1 MSDVNLQLQRL
12 IQRLQQQLQGNER
25 EQGLD
30 ELTEQIRQ
38 SGQLAYPQPGTLA
51 PNLYQDFCQQ
61 ALQATLTEI
70 RQKIESRHAHDSVMS
85 WVNRILERKFKEI
98 VSAHQIDLQLQQFA
112 QNAQQHP
119 PKTLERQRV
128 LNELVN
134 LIRQSKRIGH
144 PQRSLW
150 ASGVYEDL
158 HSEAFQETLIVV
170 CQRIDTYNSDYP
182 VMEWVNIILKRQF
195 SDVVKKYRR
204 AGRTNLSREEEII
217 PIYSL
222 DNFIHSLEDLET
234 LPLDKIQAKAPL
246 TLDNMGAKDPSAEAC
261 SDGQLVRDFLRT
273 DPENMLR
280 TSHVTGRPDITFQ
293 KIVWAKFVD
302 DKIWDDMAQE
312 WDISISTLSSFYKR
326 TLHKLKPYFQK
337 YLGS

>member
-12 IQRLQQQLQGNER
+12 VQRLQQQLQGNER

-38 SGQLAYPQPGTLA
+38 SGQLAYPQKGKLA
-51 PNLYQDFCQQ
+51 SSLYQDFCQQ

-70 RQKIESRHAHDSVMS
+70 RQKIESRHANDSVMT
-85 WVNRILERKFKEI
+85 WVNRILERRFNEI
-98 VSAHQIDLQLQQFA
+98 VKAHQIDGQLQQFA

-119 PKTLERQRV
+119 PKSLERQRA

-170 CQRIDTYNSDYP
+170 CQKIDTYNSDYP
-182 VMEWVNIILKRQF
+182 VMAWVNTILERRF
-195 SDVVKKYRR
+195 SDVVKKYTKK
-204 AGRTNLSREEEII
+204 GMTYI
-217 PIYSL
+217 PENQKKSQILSL
-222 DNFIHSLEDLET
+222 DDLET
-234 LPLDKIQAKAPL
+234 F
-246 TLDNMGAKDPSAEAC
+246 TLDDIEGKDPINEAC
-261 SDGQLVRDFLRT
+261 SDDQLVRDFLRT
-273 DPENMLR
+273 DPENILR

-293 KIVWAKFVD
+293 KIIWAKFVD

-312 WDISISTLSSFYKR
+312 WDIGISTLSCFYQR
-326 TLHKLKPYFQK
+326 TLRKLMPYFQK